1 MAQETK
7 LEPGHSTAIHTQ
19 LLHIYTDGG
28 GGGVSL
34 AQIWTHTHTTDQKG
48 ASGSPIQIPLKSL
61 KAEV

>member
-1 MAQETK
+1 MYTGILVYQI
-7 LEPGHSTAIHTQ
+7 PWDP
-19 LLHIYTDGG
+19 LLSFDLMRRGW
-28 GGGVSL
+28 GGVSL